1 MRKLTN
7 ELKEQISDFMFESQN
22 RFGISLQYKY
32 DEDTHCLIMNDEDI
46 YFDKVSKILDLFPE
60 KENSFRLGS
69 FNSDTNIFNFT
80 NDSKKYLLK
89 TDIQKQSVEER
100 RLR

>member
-32 DEDTHCLIMNDEDI
+32 DEDTHFLIMNDEDM
-46 YFDKVSKILDLFPE
+46 YFDDEFSEFAGMFTFNTNVLVILE
-60 KENSFRLGS
+60 
-69 FNSDTNIFNFT
+69 
-80 NDSKKYLLK
+80 
-89 TDIQKQSVEER
+89 
-100 RLR
+100 

>member
-32 DEDTHCLIMNDEDI
+32 EEGTHYLIMNDEDM
-46 YFDKVSKILDLFPE
+46 YFDDEFSEMKVYEGGFLIWN
-60 KENSFRLGS
+60 ENL
-69 FNSDTNIFNFT
+69 NL
-80 NDSKKYLLK
+80 Y
-89 TDIQKQSVEER
+89 
-100 RLR
+100 